1 MVMKNCILWLPIQPN
16 STRINSSDISF
27 SLKIGFNNLNIR
39 LGKDIMPPTL
49 YLIDGHAL
57 AYRTYFAMNATAG
70 DTLKTSK
77 GEPTAAI
84 FGFMSVLF
92 RLLEKE
98 KPEYLAVAFDT
109 GRTFRNDIFK
119 DYKATREKMP
129 DELRQQID
137 RLREIIDAFDIPR
150 LEKENAEAD
159 DVLGTIAHQA
169 VEKGLGVKI
178 ITGDRDLLQLV
189 TDRILVNLPGRSM
202 ADAMDYG
209 IEDVKKKMGV
219 PPEKIVEL
227 KALMGDSSDNIPGVP
242 GIGEKS
248 ALALLENYSSI
259 EEIYEHLE
267 DVPQKYRNKLENGK
281 ELAFTSK
288 DLARIRTD
296 IEIVLDID
304 KASTSHLEFEPVE
317 KIFKELEF
325 RTLMGRLRDLKAQ
338 RTDFGSSEQLSLFGE
353 PLEKVG
359 KLSLSKIESV
369 LVDTQDKLDQLIN
382 ELKGAEWISFDTE
395 TTDVDPIKADLVGIS
410 LATEPTKGFYIPV
423 GHNEDK
429 NQLLMETVMDA
440 IRPFM
445 ENSKIKKAGHNL
457 KYDGIVLSKY
467 GVEVRPYLFDSMIAA
482 WVIDPGTFNYGL
494 KDLADQYLDL
504 QMTRIE
510 ELIGSGKSQKNMAD
524 VPAGD
529 VAAYAAADAAVP
541 LALMPKLTEKL
552 VKTNS
557 LKIFEEIEM
566 PLIDVLAK
574 MELAGISLDKQFFR
588 KMEEELEQR
597 LGEIES
603 EVHQLVGYT
612 FNINSTQQL
621 SKALFETLGLESPN
635 KKKTASGH
643 YSTNAAVLE
652 ELQGKHKVVDLM
664 LEYRELSKLQSTYVK
679 TLPEQINEKTGRVH
693 TSFSQ
698 TGAVTGRLSSS
709 NPNLQNIPTRTELG
723 RKVRNGFVAA
733 PGCGLLAVDY
743 SQVELRIVA
752 HMSQD
757 EAMLSAFRAGQDI
770 HATTAAAI
778 YEIDLDQVTK
788 EQRRHAKAINFG
800 LMYGMSP
807 FGLSRSTGLTLSEAE
822 NFVKAYFK
830 RFPRVKE
837 YLDNLKKMAMQ
848 QGYVETLLGRRRY
861 FPNLATTTNVNV
873 RNREEREAINA
884 PIQGTAADILK
895 IAMIN
900 LASALQ
906 KSQLKAKILLQVH
919 DELLLEVPEN
929 ERQETTKLVQSI
941 MENAY
946 KLSIPLSTEAR
957 WGKNWGS
964 LEVLTTKG

>member
-1 MVMKNCILWLPIQPN
+1 
-16 STRINSSDISF
+16 
-27 SLKIGFNNLNIR
+27 
-39 LGKDIMPPTL
+39 MPPTL

-57 AYRTYFAMNATAG
+57 AYRTFFAMTATAG
-70 DTLKTSK
+70 DSLRTSK

-109 GRTFRNDIFK
+109 GRTFRNDIFPE
-119 DYKATREKMP
+119 YKATREKMP
-129 DELRQQID
+129 DELRQQIE

-202 ADAMDYG
+202 ADAMDFG

-219 PPEKIVEL
+219 PPEKIIEL

-248 ALALLENYSSI
+248 ALNLLENYSTI
-259 EEIYEHLE
+259 EEIYDHLD
-267 DVPQKYRNKLENGK
+267 DVPTKFRTKLENGK

-296 IEIVLDID
+296 IEIVLDVE
-304 KASTSHLEFEPVE
+304 KASTSHLEFRAVE

-325 RTLMGRLRDLKAQ
+325 RTLLARLRDLEAQ
-338 RTDFGSSEQLSLFGE
+338 RAAFGSSEQLSLFGE
-353 PLEKVG
+353 PLEKIG
-359 KLSLSKIESV
+359 KLPRSNIESI
-369 LVDTQDKLDQLIN
+369 LVNSQEKLNHLVS
-382 ELKGAEWISFDTE
+382 ELKNSEWLSFDTE
-395 TTDVDPIKADLVGIS
+395 TTDVEPMKAKLVGIS
-410 LATEPTKGFYIPV
+410 MASDPSKGYYIPV
-423 GHNEDK
+423 GHRNNTDQLALEKVIKAIKPLLED
-429 NQLLMETVMDA
+429 L
-440 IRPFM
+440 
-445 ENSKIKKAGHNL
+445 KIKKVGHNL
-457 KYDGIVLSKY
+457 KYDGMMLAKY
-467 GVEVRPYLFDSMIAA
+467 GVEVKPYIFDTMLAA
-482 WVIDPGTFNYGL
+482 WVIDSGSFNYGL
-494 KDLADQYLDL
+494 KDLADHYLGL

-524 VPAGD
+524 VPAED
-529 VAAYAAADAAVP
+529 VAPYAAADAAVP
-541 LALMPKLTEKL
+541 LALLPKLTEQL
-552 VKTNS
+552 ARNN
-557 LKIFEEIEM
+557 LQKIFEEIEM
-566 PLIDVLAK
+566 PLISVLEK
-574 MELAGISLDKQFFR
+574 MEMAGIAVDRDFFN
-588 KMEEELEQR
+588 KMEKELEQR
-597 LGEIES
+597 LIEIEAD
-603 EVHQLVGYT
+603 VHKLVGYD

-621 SKALFETLGLESPN
+621 SVALFETLHLESPN

-643 YSTNAAVLE
+643 YSTNASVLE

-679 TLPEQINEKTGRVH
+679 SLPEQINPETGRIH

-698 TGAVTGRLSSS
+698 TVAVTGRLSSS

-723 RKVRNGFVAA
+723 RKVRNGFVAD
-733 PGCGLLAVDY
+733 PGYGLLAVDY

-757 EAMLSAFRAGQDI
+757 NAMLAAFQAGQDI
-770 HATTAAAI
+770 HSTTAAAI
-778 YEIDLDQVTK
+778 YEVPLDEVTK

-800 LMYGMSP
+800 LIYGMSP

-822 NFVKAYFK
+822 NFVKAYFN
-830 RFPRVKE
+830 RFPKVKV
-837 YLDNLKKMAMQ
+837 YLDELRKMAMQ
-848 QGYVETLLGRRRY
+848 QGYVETLHGRRRY
-861 FPNLATTTNVNV
+861 FPNLSTTTNVNL

-895 IAMIN
+895 IAMIK

-906 KSQLKAKILLQVH
+906 NSQLKAKILLQVH

-929 ERQETTKLVQSI
+929 ELEETTKLVQST

-946 KLSIPLSTEAR
+946 TLSIPLSTEAR

-964 LEVLTTKG
+964 LEVINQKR

>member
-1 MVMKNCILWLPIQPN
+1 
-16 STRINSSDISF
+16 
-27 SLKIGFNNLNIR
+27 
-39 LGKDIMPPTL
+39 MPPTL

-57 AYRTYFAMNATAG
+57 AYRTYFAMTATAG
-70 DTLKTSK
+70 DSMRTSK

-109 GRTFRNDIFK
+109 GRTFRNDIFPE
-119 DYKATREKMP
+119 YKATRAKMP
-129 DELRQQID
+129 DDLRGQID

-159 DVLGTIAHQA
+159 DVLGTIANQA

-189 TDRILVNLPGRSM
+189 NDRILVNLPGRSM

-209 IEDVKKKMGV
+209 IEDVVKKMGV

-248 ALALLENYSSI
+248 ALNLLGSYSSI
-259 EEIYEHLE
+259 EEIYDHLE
-267 DVPQKYRNKLENGK
+267 DVPQKFKAKLEKGK
-281 ELAFTSK
+281 DLAFTSK

-296 IEIVLDID
+296 IDIMLDID
-304 KASTSHLEFEPVE
+304 KASTSHLEFKAVE
-317 KIFKELEF
+317 TIFKELEF
-325 RTLMGRLRDLKAQ
+325 RTLLGRLRDLERQ
-338 RTDFGSSEQLSLFGE
+338 RGEFGPSEQLSLFGE
-353 PLEKVG
+353 PVEKVG
-359 KLSLSKIESV
+359 KLSLSAIETI
-369 LVDTQDKLDQLIN
+369 LVDSQEKLDQLIDD
-382 ELKGAEWISFDTE
+382 LKNSKWLSFDTE
-395 TTDVDPIKADLVGIS
+395 TTDVDPNRANLVGIS
-410 LATEPTKGFYIPV
+410 LATEPTKGYYIPI
-423 GHNEDK
+423 GHKTGE
-429 NQLLMETVMDA
+429 NQLPIEKIVNA

-445 ENSKIKKAGHNL
+445 EDSKVNKVGHNL
-457 KYDGIVLSKY
+457 KYDGMMLSKY
-467 GVEVRPYLFDSMIAA
+467 GIEVHPYIFDTMIAA
-482 WVIDPGTFNYGL
+482 WVVEPGTFNYGL
-494 KDLADQYLDL
+494 KDLADQELNI

-524 VPAGD
+524 VPASD
-529 VAAYAAADAAVP
+529 VAGYAAADAAIP
-541 LALMPKLTEKL
+541 LALMPKLHQQLEKNNL
-552 VKTNS
+552 
-557 LKIFEEIEM
+557 LKVFDEIEM
-566 PLIDVLAK
+566 PLIPVLAK
-574 MELAGISLDKQFFR
+574 MELAGIALDKEFFT
-588 KMEEELEQR
+588 KMEDELAER
-597 LGEIES
+597 LVEIES
-603 EVHQLVGYT
+603 EVHKLVGYT

-621 SKALFETLGLESPN
+621 SKALFETLGLESPT

-652 ELQGKHKVVDLM
+652 ELQGEHKVVDLL

-679 TLPEQINEKTGRVH
+679 SLPEQINPETGRIH

-723 RKVRNGFVAA
+723 RKVRNGFIAD

-757 EAMLSAFRAGQDI
+757 EAMLSAFKAGQDI
-770 HATTAAAI
+770 HSTTAAAI
-778 YEIDLDQVTK
+778 YEIPLDQVSK

-800 LMYGMSP
+800 LIYGMSP
-807 FGLSRSTGLTLSEAE
+807 FGLSRTTGLTLSEAE

-830 RFPRVKE
+830 RFPSVKE
-837 YLDNLKKMAMQ
+837 YLDGLKKMAMQ

-861 FPNLATTTNVNV
+861 FPNLSTTTNVNL

-895 IAMIN
+895 IAMIK

-929 ERQETTKLVQSI
+929 EHEETTKLVQSI

-946 KLSIPLSTEAR
+946 QLSIPLSTEAR

-964 LEVLTTKG
+964 LEEISEKG

>member
-1 MVMKNCILWLPIQPN
+1 
-16 STRINSSDISF
+16 
-27 SLKIGFNNLNIR
+27 
-39 LGKDIMPPTL
+39 MPPTL

-57 AYRTYFAMNATAG
+57 AYRTYFAMTATAG
-70 DTLKTSK
+70 DSLRTSK

-109 GRTFRNDIFK
+109 GRTFRNDIFPE
-119 DYKATREKMP
+119 YKATRAKMP
-129 DELRQQID
+129 DDLREQIE

-159 DVLGTIAHQA
+159 DVLGTIANQA

-189 TDRILVNLPGRSM
+189 NDRILVNLPGRSM

-209 IEDVKKKMGV
+209 IEDVIKKMGV
-219 PPEKIVEL
+219 APEKIIEL

-248 ALALLENYSSI
+248 ALNLLGSYSSI
-259 EEIYEHLE
+259 EEIYDHLE
-267 DVPQKYRNKLENGK
+267 DVPQKFKAKLEKGK

-296 IEIVLDID
+296 IDIMLDID
-304 KASTSHLEFEPVE
+304 KASTSHLEFKAVE

-325 RTLMGRLRDLKAQ
+325 RSLLGRLRDLERQ
-338 RTDFGSSEQLSLFGE
+338 RGEFGPSEQLSLFGE
-353 PLEKVG
+353 PVEKVG
-359 KLSLSKIESV
+359 KLSLSTLETI
-369 LVDTQDKLDQLIN
+369 LVDSQEKLDQLLDD
-382 ELKGAEWISFDTE
+382 LKDTEWLSFDTE
-395 TTDVDPIKADLVGIS
+395 TTDVDPNRANLVGIS
-410 LATEPTKGFYIPV
+410 IATEPTKGYYIPI
-423 GHNEDK
+423 GHNTGE
-429 NQLLMETVMDA
+429 NQLPLEKIVSA

-445 ENSKIKKAGHNL
+445 EDPKVNKVGHNL
-457 KYDGIVLSKY
+457 KYDGMMLSKY
-467 GVEVRPYLFDSMIAA
+467 GIEVHPYIFDTMIAA
-482 WVIDPGTFNYGL
+482 WVVDPGTFNYGL
-494 KDLADQYLDL
+494 KDLADQHLNI

-524 VPAGD
+524 VPAKD
-529 VAAYAAADAAVP
+529 VADYAAADAAVP
-541 LALMPKLTEKL
+541 LALMPKLHQLLQKNDL
-552 VKTNS
+552 
-557 LKIFEEIEM
+557 LKVFEEIEM
-566 PLIDVLAK
+566 PLIPVLAN
-574 MELAGISLDKQFFR
+574 MELAGIALDKEFFT
-588 KMEEELEQR
+588 KMEDELEER
-597 LGEIES
+597 LVEIES
-603 EVHQLVGYT
+603 EVHKLVGYT

-652 ELQGKHKVVDLM
+652 ELQGEHKVVDLM

-679 TLPEQINEKTGRVH
+679 SLPEQINPKTGRIH

-723 RKVRNGFVAA
+723 RKVRNGFIAD

-770 HATTAAAI
+770 HSTTAAAI
-778 YEIDLDQVTK
+778 YEIPLDQVSK

-800 LMYGMSP
+800 LIYGMSP

-830 RFPRVKE
+830 RFPSVKE
-837 YLDNLKKMAMQ
+837 YLDGLKKMAMQ

-861 FPNLATTTNVNV
+861 FPNLSTTTNVTL

-895 IAMIN
+895 IAMIK

-929 ERQETTKLVQSI
+929 EHEETTKLVQSI

-946 KLSIPLSTEAR
+946 QLSIPLSTEAR

-964 LEVLTTKG
+964 LEEIS

>member
-1 MVMKNCILWLPIQPN
+1 
-16 STRINSSDISF
+16 
-27 SLKIGFNNLNIR
+27 
-39 LGKDIMPPTL
+39 MPPTL

-57 AYRTYFAMNATAG
+57 AYRTYFAMTATAG
-70 DTLKTSK
+70 DSMRTSK

-109 GRTFRNDIFK
+109 GRTFRNDIFPE
-119 DYKATREKMP
+119 YKATRAKMP
-129 DELRQQID
+129 DELRGQID

-159 DVLGTIAHQA
+159 DVLGTIANQA

-189 TDRILVNLPGRSM
+189 NDRILVNLPGRSM

-209 IEDVKKKMGV
+209 IEDVVKKMGV

-248 ALALLENYSSI
+248 ALNLLGSYSSI
-259 EEIYEHLE
+259 EEIYDHLE
-267 DVPQKYRNKLENGK
+267 DVPQKFKAKLEKGK
-281 ELAFTSK
+281 DLAFTSK

-296 IEIVLDID
+296 IDIMLDID
-304 KASTSHLEFEPVE
+304 KASTSHLEFKAVE
-317 KIFKELEF
+317 TIFKELEF
-325 RTLMGRLRDLKAQ
+325 RTLLGRLRDLERQ
-338 RTDFGSSEQLSLFGE
+338 RGEFGPSEQLSLFGE
-353 PLEKVG
+353 PVEKVG
-359 KLSLSKIESV
+359 KLSLSAIETI
-369 LVDTQDKLDQLIN
+369 LVDSQEKLDQLIDD
-382 ELKGAEWISFDTE
+382 LKNSKWLSFDTE
-395 TTDVDPIKADLVGIS
+395 TTDVDPNRANLVGIS
-410 LATEPTKGFYIPV
+410 LATEPTKGYYIPI
-423 GHNEDK
+423 GHKTGE
-429 NQLLMETVMDA
+429 NQLPIEKIVNA

-445 ENSKIKKAGHNL
+445 EDSKVNKVGHNL
-457 KYDGIVLSKY
+457 KYDGMMLSKY
-467 GVEVRPYLFDSMIAA
+467 GIEVHPYIFDTMIAA
-482 WVIDPGTFNYGL
+482 WVVDPGTFNYGL
-494 KDLADQYLDL
+494 KDLADQELNI

-524 VPAGD
+524 VPASD
-529 VAAYAAADAAVP
+529 VAGYAAADAAIP
-541 LALMPKLTEKL
+541 LALMPKLHQQLEKNNL
-552 VKTNS
+552 
-557 LKIFEEIEM
+557 LKVFDEIEM
-566 PLIDVLAK
+566 PLIPVLAK
-574 MELAGISLDKQFFR
+574 MELAGIALDKEFFT
-588 KMEEELEQR
+588 KMEDELSER
-597 LGEIES
+597 LVEIES
-603 EVHQLVGYT
+603 EVHKLVGYS

-621 SKALFETLGLESPN
+621 SIALFETLGLESPT

-652 ELQGKHKVVDLM
+652 ELQGEHKVVDLL

-679 TLPEQINEKTGRVH
+679 ALPEQINPETGRIH

-723 RKVRNGFVAA
+723 RKVRNGFIAD

-757 EAMLSAFRAGQDI
+757 EAMLSAFKAGQDI
-770 HATTAAAI
+770 HSTTAAAI
-778 YEIDLDQVTK
+778 YEIPLDQVSK

-800 LMYGMSP
+800 LIYGMSP
-807 FGLSRSTGLTLSEAE
+807 FGLSRTTGLTLSEAE

-830 RFPRVKE
+830 RFPSVKE
-837 YLDNLKKMAMQ
+837 YLDGLKKMAMQ

-861 FPNLATTTNVNV
+861 FPNLSTTTNVNL

-895 IAMIN
+895 IAMIK

-929 ERQETTKLVQSI
+929 EHEETTKLVQSI

-946 KLSIPLSTEAR
+946 QLSIPLSTEAR

-964 LEVLTTKG
+964 LEEISEKG

>member
-1 MVMKNCILWLPIQPN
+1 
-16 STRINSSDISF
+16 
-27 SLKIGFNNLNIR
+27 
-39 LGKDIMPPTL
+39 MPPTL

-57 AYRTYFAMNATAG
+57 AYRTYFAMTATSG
-70 DTLKTSK
+70 DSLRTST

-109 GRTFRNDIFK
+109 GRTFRNDIFPE
-119 DYKATREKMP
+119 YKATREKMP
-129 DELRQQID
+129 DELRGQIE
-137 RLREIIDAFDIPR
+137 RLRTIIDAFDIPR

-189 TDRILVNLPGRSM
+189 TERILVNLPGRSM
-202 ADAMDYG
+202 ADAKDYG
-209 IEDVKKKMGV
+209 VNDVIEKMGV
-219 PPEKIVEL
+219 PPDKIIEL

-248 ALALLENYSSI
+248 ALNLLGSFNSI
-259 EEIYEHLE
+259 EEIYDHLE
-267 DVPQKYRNKLENGK
+267 EVPQKFKTKLENGK
-281 ELAFTSK
+281 DLAFTSK

-296 IEIVLDID
+296 IDIILDLE
-304 KASTSHLEFEPVE
+304 KASTAHLDFKAVE

-325 RTLMGRLRDLKAQ
+325 RTLMGRLRDLEAQ
-338 RTDFGSSEQLSLFGE
+338 KMEFGPSQQLSLFGE

-359 KLSLSKIESV
+359 NLAKSEIETI
-369 LVDTQDKLDQLIN
+369 LVDSTRKLQEMVLDI
-382 ELKGAEWISFDTE
+382 EKAEWLSFDTE
-395 TTDVDPIKADLVGIS
+395 TTDTDPISAKLVGIS
-410 LATEPTKGFYIPV
+410 LAIKPTQGYYIPV
-423 GHNEDK
+423 GHTINEKQLPIETIVKALKPVFK
-429 NQLLMETVMDA
+429 NPD
-440 IRPFM
+440 
-445 ENSKIKKAGHNL
+445 IKKAGHNL
-457 KYDGIVLSKY
+457 KYDAMVLSHY
-467 GVEVRPYLFDSMIAA
+467 GIEVHPYGFDSMLAA
-482 WVIDPGTFNYGL
+482 WVVDPGSFNFGL
-494 KDLADQYLDL
+494 KDLADQYLNF

-510 ELIGSGKSQKNMAD
+510 ELIGSGKSQLNMAE
-524 VPAGD
+524 VSIEK
-529 VAAYAAADAAVP
+529 VAPYAVADAAIP
-541 LALMPKLTEKL
+541 LALMPNLLRQLKKNNLTK
-552 VKTNS
+552 V
-557 LKIFEEIEM
+557 FDEIEM
-566 PLIDVLAK
+566 PLIKVLAQMELTGIMLDKNFFQK
-574 MELAGISLDKQFFR
+574 MED
-588 KMEEELEQR
+588 ELKKR
-597 LGEIES
+597 LEEIET
-603 EVHQLVGYT
+603 EVHRLVGYT

-621 SKALFETLGLESPN
+621 SIALFETLGLESPT

-652 ELQGKHKVVDLM
+652 ELQGKHAVVDLM

-679 TLPEQINEKTGRVH
+679 TLPEQINSRTGRVH

-698 TGAVTGRLSSS
+698 TGSVTGRLSSS

-723 RKVRNGFVAA
+723 RKVRNGFIA
-733 PGCGLLAVDY
+733 PADHALLAVDY

-752 HMSQD
+752 HMSKD
-757 EAMLSAFRAGQDI
+757 EAMLAAFKANQDI
-770 HATTAAAI
+770 HAATASAI
-778 YEIDLDQVTK
+778 YEVPIEKVTK

-800 LMYGMSP
+800 LIYGMSP

-822 NFVKAYFK
+822 NFVNAYFK
-830 RFPRVKE
+830 RFPLVKE
-837 YLDNLKKMAMQ
+837 YLDGLRKMAMQ

-861 FPNLATTTNVNV
+861 FPNLATTTNVNL

-895 IAMIN
+895 IAMID
-900 LASALQ
+900 LSSALQ

-919 DELLLEVPEN
+919 DELLLEVPHK
-929 ERQETTKLVQSI
+929 ERDETVALVQSV

-957 WGKNWGS
+957 WGSNWGS
-964 LEVLTTKG
+964 LEVIERKR

>member
-1 MVMKNCILWLPIQPN
+1 
-16 STRINSSDISF
+16 
-27 SLKIGFNNLNIR
+27 
-39 LGKDIMPPTL
+39 MPPTL

-57 AYRTYFAMNATAG
+57 AYRTYFAMTATAG
-70 DTLKTSK
+70 DSMRTSK

-109 GRTFRNDIFK
+109 GRTFRNDIFPE
-119 DYKATREKMP
+119 YKATRAKMP
-129 DELRQQID
+129 DELRGQID
-137 RLREIIDAFDIPR
+137 RLREIIDSFDIPR

-159 DVLGTIAHQA
+159 DVLGTIANQA

-189 TDRILVNLPGRSM
+189 NDRILVNLPGRSM

-209 IEDVKKKMGV
+209 IEDVVKKMGV

-248 ALALLENYSSI
+248 ALNLLGSYSSI
-259 EEIYEHLE
+259 EEIYDHLE
-267 DVPQKYRNKLENGK
+267 DVPQKFKAKLEKGK
-281 ELAFTSK
+281 DLAFTSK

-296 IEIVLDID
+296 IDIMLDID
-304 KASTSHLEFEPVE
+304 KASTSHLEFKAVE
-317 KIFKELEF
+317 TIFKELEF
-325 RTLMGRLRDLKAQ
+325 RTLLGRLRDLERQ
-338 RTDFGSSEQLSLFGE
+338 RGEFGPSEQLSLFGE
-353 PLEKVG
+353 PVEKVG
-359 KLSLSKIESV
+359 KLSLSAIETI
-369 LVDTQDKLDQLIN
+369 LVDSQEKLDQLIDD
-382 ELKGAEWISFDTE
+382 LKNSKWLSFDTE
-395 TTDVDPIKADLVGIS
+395 TTDVDPNRANLVGIS
-410 LATEPTKGFYIPV
+410 LATEPTKGYYIPI
-423 GHNEDK
+423 GHKTGE
-429 NQLLMETVMDA
+429 NQLPIEKIVNA

-445 ENSKIKKAGHNL
+445 EDSKVNKVGHNL
-457 KYDGIVLSKY
+457 KYDGMMLSKY
-467 GVEVRPYLFDSMIAA
+467 GIEVHPYIFDTMIAA
-482 WVIDPGTFNYGL
+482 WVVDPGTFNYGL
-494 KDLADQYLDL
+494 KDLADQELNI

-524 VPAGD
+524 VPASD
-529 VAAYAAADAAVP
+529 VAGYAAADAAIP
-541 LALMPKLTEKL
+541 LALMPKLHQQLEKNNL
-552 VKTNS
+552 
-557 LKIFEEIEM
+557 LKVFDEIEM
-566 PLIDVLAK
+566 PLIPVLAK
-574 MELAGISLDKQFFR
+574 MELAGIALDKEFFT
-588 KMEEELEQR
+588 KMEDELAER
-597 LGEIES
+597 LVEIES
-603 EVHQLVGYT
+603 EVHKLVGYT

-621 SKALFETLGLESPN
+621 SIALFETLGLESPT

-652 ELQGKHKVVDLM
+652 ELQGEHKVVDLL

-679 TLPEQINEKTGRVH
+679 ALPEQINPETGRIH

-723 RKVRNGFVAA
+723 RKVRNGFIAD

-757 EAMLSAFRAGQDI
+757 EAMLSAFKAGQDI
-770 HATTAAAI
+770 HSTTAAAI
-778 YEIDLDQVTK
+778 YEIPLDQVSK

-800 LMYGMSP
+800 LIYGMSP
-807 FGLSRSTGLTLSEAE
+807 FGLSRTTGLTLSEAE

-830 RFPRVKE
+830 RFPSVKE
-837 YLDNLKKMAMQ
+837 YLDGLKKMAMQ

-861 FPNLATTTNVNV
+861 FPNLSTTTNVNL

-895 IAMIN
+895 IAMIK

-929 ERQETTKLVQSI
+929 EHEETTKLVQSI

-946 KLSIPLSTEAR
+946 QLSIPLSTEAR

-964 LEVLTTKG
+964 LEEISEKG

>member
-1 MVMKNCILWLPIQPN
+1 
-16 STRINSSDISF
+16 
-27 SLKIGFNNLNIR
+27 
-39 LGKDIMPPTL
+39 MPPTL

-57 AYRTYFAMNATAG
+57 AYRTYFAMTATAG
-70 DTLKTSK
+70 DSLRTSK

-109 GRTFRNDIFK
+109 GRTFRNDIFPE
-119 DYKATREKMP
+119 YKATRAKMP
-129 DELRQQID
+129 DDLREQIE

-159 DVLGTIAHQA
+159 DVLGTIANQA

-189 TDRILVNLPGRSM
+189 NDRILVNLPGRSM

-209 IEDVKKKMGV
+209 IEDVIKKMGV
-219 PPEKIVEL
+219 APEKIIEL

-248 ALALLENYSSI
+248 ALNLLGSYSSI
-259 EEIYEHLE
+259 EEIYDHLE
-267 DVPQKYRNKLENGK
+267 DVPQKFKAKLEKGK

-296 IEIVLDID
+296 IDIMLDID
-304 KASTSHLEFEPVE
+304 KASTSHLEFKAVE

-325 RTLMGRLRDLKAQ
+325 RSLLGRLRDLERQ
-338 RTDFGSSEQLSLFGE
+338 RGEFGPSEQLSLFGE
-353 PLEKVG
+353 PVEKVG
-359 KLSLSKIESV
+359 KLSLSTLETI
-369 LVDTQDKLDQLIN
+369 LVDSQEKLDQLLDD
-382 ELKGAEWISFDTE
+382 LKNTEWLSFDTE
-395 TTDVDPIKADLVGIS
+395 TTDVDPNRANLVGIS
-410 LATEPTKGFYIPV
+410 IATEPTKGYYIPI
-423 GHNEDK
+423 GHNTGE
-429 NQLLMETVMDA
+429 NQLPLEKIVSA

-445 ENSKIKKAGHNL
+445 EDPKVNKVGHNL
-457 KYDGIVLSKY
+457 KYDGMMLSKY
-467 GVEVRPYLFDSMIAA
+467 GIEVHPYIFDTMIAA
-482 WVIDPGTFNYGL
+482 WVVDPGTFNYGL
-494 KDLADQYLDL
+494 KDLADQHLNI

-524 VPAGD
+524 VPAKD
-529 VAAYAAADAAVP
+529 VADYAAADAAVP
-541 LALMPKLTEKL
+541 LALMPKLHQLLQKNDL
-552 VKTNS
+552 
-557 LKIFEEIEM
+557 LKVFEEIEM
-566 PLIDVLAK
+566 PLIPVLAN
-574 MELAGISLDKQFFR
+574 MELAGIALDKEFFT
-588 KMEEELEQR
+588 KMENELEER
-597 LGEIES
+597 LVEIES
-603 EVHQLVGYT
+603 EVHKLVGYT

-652 ELQGKHKVVDLM
+652 ELQGEHKVVDLM

-679 TLPEQINEKTGRVH
+679 SLPEQINPKTGRIH

-723 RKVRNGFVAA
+723 RKVRNGFIAD

-770 HATTAAAI
+770 HSTTAAAI
-778 YEIDLDQVTK
+778 YEIPLDQVSK

-800 LMYGMSP
+800 LIYGMSP

-830 RFPRVKE
+830 RFPSVKE
-837 YLDNLKKMAMQ
+837 YLDGLKKMAMQ

-861 FPNLATTTNVNV
+861 FPNLSTTTNVTL

-895 IAMIN
+895 IAMIK

-929 ERQETTKLVQSI
+929 EHEETTKLVQSI

-946 KLSIPLSTEAR
+946 QLSIPLSTEAR

-964 LEVLTTKG
+964 LEEIS

>member
-1 MVMKNCILWLPIQPN
+1 
-16 STRINSSDISF
+16 
-27 SLKIGFNNLNIR
+27 
-39 LGKDIMPPTL
+39 MPPTL

-57 AYRTYFAMNATAG
+57 AYRTYFAMTATAG
-70 DTLKTSK
+70 DSMRTSK

-109 GRTFRNDIFK
+109 GRTFRNDIFP
-119 DYKATREKMP
+119 DYKATRAKMP
-129 DELRQQID
+129 DDLRGQIE

-159 DVLGTIAHQA
+159 DVLGTIANQA

-189 TDRILVNLPGRSM
+189 TERILVNLPGRSM

-209 IEDVKKKMGV
+209 IEDVKEKMGV
-219 PPEKIVEL
+219 PPEKIIEL

-242 GIGEKS
+242 GIGVKS
-248 ALALLENYSSI
+248 ALNLLGSYSSI
-259 EEIYEHLE
+259 EDIYDHLDE
-267 DVPQKYRNKLENGK
+267 VPQKFKTKLENGK

-296 IEIVLDID
+296 IDIILDVE
-304 KASTSHLEFEPVE
+304 KASTSHLEFKAVE

-325 RTLMGRLRDLKAQ
+325 RTLLGRLRDLEKQ
-338 RTDFGSSEQLSLFGE
+338 RGEFGPSEQLSLFGE

-359 KLSLSKIESV
+359 NLSTSNIECV
-369 LVDTQDKLDQLIN
+369 LVDSQQKLDELIS
-382 ELKGAEWISFDTE
+382 ELKKAEWLSFDTE
-395 TTDVDPIKADLVGIS
+395 TTDVDPNRAKLVGIS
-410 LATEPTKGFYIPV
+410 IATEPIKGYYIPT
-423 GHNEDK
+423 GHKNEE
-429 NQLLMETVMDA
+429 NQIPVEKILSAV
-440 IRPFM
+440 RPFM
-445 ENSKIKKAGHNL
+445 EDPKLKKVGHNL
-457 KYDGIVLSKY
+457 KYDGMMLSRY
-467 GVEVRPYLFDSMIAA
+467 GIKVNPYIFDTMIAA
-482 WVIDPGTFNYGL
+482 WVIDSGTFNYGL
-494 KDLADQYLDL
+494 KDLADQHLNI

-524 VPAGD
+524 VPARD
-529 VAAYAAADAAVP
+529 VADYAAADAAVP
-541 LALMPKLTEKL
+541 LALMPILLEKL
-552 VKTNS
+552 HKNNL

-566 PLIDVLAK
+566 PLIPVLAK
-574 MELAGISLDKQFFR
+574 MELSGIALDKEFFT
-588 KMEEELEQR
+588 KMEGELEKR
-597 LGEIES
+597 LMEIES
-603 EVHQLVGYT
+603 EVHQLAGYS

-664 LEYRELSKLQSTYVK
+664 LEYRELAKLQSTYVK
-679 TLPEQINEKTGRVH
+679 ALPEQINPETGRVH

-723 RKVRNGFVAA
+723 RKVRNGFISE
-733 PGCGLLAVDY
+733 PGFGLLAVDY

-770 HATTAAAI
+770 HSTTAAAI
-778 YEIDLDQVTK
+778 YEIPLDQVSK

-800 LMYGMSP
+800 LIYGMSP

-830 RFPRVKE
+830 RFPSVKE
-837 YLDNLKKMAMQ
+837 YLDGLKKMAMQ

-861 FPNLATTTNVNV
+861 FPNLSTTTNMNL

-895 IAMIN
+895 IAMIK

-906 KSQLKAKILLQVH
+906 KSRLKAKILLQVH

-929 ERQETTKLVQSI
+929 EREEATKLVQSI

-946 KLSIPLSTEAR
+946 ELSIPLSTEAR
-957 WGKNWGS
+957 WGRNWGS
-964 LEVLTTKG
+964 LEVSNQKG